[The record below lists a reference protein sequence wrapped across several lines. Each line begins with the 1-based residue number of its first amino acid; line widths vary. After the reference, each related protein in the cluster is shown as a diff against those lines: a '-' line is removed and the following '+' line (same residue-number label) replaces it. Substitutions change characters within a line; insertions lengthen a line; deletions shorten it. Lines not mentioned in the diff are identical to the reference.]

1 LLQALLEAKSV
12 SEEMSGDEMEDRKS
26 KYLILVGDGMADEAQ
41 KVLDGKTPLEE
52 AQTPH
57 MDRIASE
64 GILGL
69 TETIAPHQEPGSDVA
84 NMAILG
90 YDPDLFHTGR
100 APLEAASMGV
110 QLLPGEVAFRC
121 NLVSVEINPDG
132 ELVLADYSAGHIS
145 SEHGRVLI
153 AALQKSLGNE
163 WFQFYPGV
171 SYRHL
176 LVWRKGR
183 SDLSIT
189 PPHDVTGQPVAE
201 YWQAYNEVPNLRSL
215 MESAREVLGQQDLN
229 RKLVAEGKR
238 AANAI
243 WLWGQG
249 IAPVMPSLTELFGIR
264 GVVISA
270 VDLLKGLGICSG
282 LEAVSVPGATGYL
295 DTNYK
300 GKVEAALD
308 ALEDKDF
315 VYLHVEAPDEASH
328 EGDLRLKIEAIEAFD
343 ANVVGPILEACIHL
357 ANTRVMVIT
366 DHLTPIRTR
375 THAKGLVPFA
385 VCDSFAGRVKNQRGF
400 SEVSAA
406 ESGLVIKPGHML
418 MDRFIKGD
426 FAHTA

>member
-1 LLQALLEAKSV
+1 MNAPKT
-12 SEEMSGDEMEDRKS
+12 

-41 KVLDGKTPLEE
+41 KELDGKTPLEE

-57 MDRIASE
+57 MDRLASS

-69 TETIAPHQEPGSDVA
+69 TETIGPHQEPGSDVA

-90 YDPDLFHTGR
+90 YDPDRFHTGR

-110 QLLPGEVAFRC
+110 NLLPGEVAFRC
-121 NLVSVEINPDG
+121 NLVAVEINPDG
-132 ELVLADYSAGHIS
+132 ELILADYSAGHIS
-145 SEHGRVLI
+145 SENGRVLI
-153 AALQKSLGNE
+153 TALQKSLGNE

-176 LVWRKGR
+176 LVWRGGR
-183 SDLSIT
+183 SDLTIT
-189 PPHDVTGQPVAE
+189 PPHDVIGQPVAE
-201 YWQAYNEVPNLRSL
+201 YWQVYHEVPDLRSL
-215 MESAREVLGQQDLN
+215 MESAREVLGEQELN
-229 RKLVAEGKR
+229 RQLVAQGKPP
-238 AANAI
+238 ANAI

-249 IAPVMPSLTELFGIR
+249 LAPAMPSLTERYGLR

-282 LEAVSVPGATGYL
+282 LEALSVPGATGYL

-300 GKVEAALD
+300 GKVFAALD
-308 ALEDKDF
+308 ALKDKDF

-328 EGDLRLKIEAIEAFD
+328 EGNLGLKIEAIEAFD
-343 ANVVGPILEACIHL
+343 ANVVGPILEESSNLPDLRI
-357 ANTRVMVIT
+357 MVVT

-385 VCDSFAGRVKNQRGF
+385 VCDFPAGPVTSRRGF
-400 SEVSAA
+400 SEGSAA
-406 ESGLVIKPGHML
+406 GTGLVVKPGHML
-418 MDRFIKGD
+418 MERFIKGG
-426 FAHTA
+426 FPPQE

>member
-1 LLQALLEAKSV
+1 
-12 SEEMSGDEMEDRKS
+12 MSDYEMEDRKS
-26 KYLILVGDGMADEAQ
+26 KYLILVGDGMGDEPQ
-41 KVLDGKTPLEE
+41 KELDGKTPLEE

-57 MDRIASE
+57 MDQLASG

-69 TETIAPHQEPGSDVA
+69 TETIEPHQEPGSDVA

-90 YDPDLFHTGR
+90 YDPDRFHTGR

-110 QLLPGEVAFRC
+110 NLLAGEVAFRC
-121 NLVSVEINPDG
+121 NLVTVEINAEG
-132 ELVLADYSAGHIS
+132 ELILADYSAGHIS
-145 SEHGRVLI
+145 TENGRVLI
-153 AALQKSLGNE
+153 EALQKSLGNE
-163 WFQFYPGV
+163 WFHFYPGV

-176 LVWRKGR
+176 LVWRDGR
-183 SDLSIT
+183 SDLTIT
-189 PPHDVTGQPVAE
+189 PPHDVTGEPVAE
-201 YWQAYNEVPNLRSL
+201 YWQAYNEVPDLRSL
-215 MESAREVLGQQDLN
+215 MESAREVLGEEDLN
-229 RKLVAEGKR
+229 RQLVAEGKR

-249 IAPVMPSLTELFGIR
+249 IAPVMPSLSERFGIQ

-282 LEAVSVPGATGYL
+282 LEPLSVPGATGYL

-300 GKVEAALD
+300 GKVVAALD
-308 ALEDKDF
+308 ALQDRDF

-328 EGDLRLKIEAIEAFD
+328 EGDLGLKIEAIEAFD
-343 ANVVGPILEACIHL
+343 ANVVGPIIEACSNLLDLRI
-357 ANTRVMVIT
+357 MVIT

-385 VCDSFAGRVKNQRGF
+385 VCDFPAGPVIRERGF
-400 SEVSAA
+400 SERSAA
-406 ESGLVIKPGHML
+406 GTGLVIKPGHML

-426 FAHTA
+426 FSHTA

>member
-1 LLQALLEAKSV
+1 
-12 SEEMSGDEMEDRKS
+12 MEDRKS
-26 KYLILVGDGMADEAQ
+26 KYLILVGDGMGDEPQ
-41 KVLDGKTPLEE
+41 KELDGKTPLEE

-57 MDRIASE
+57 MDQLASR

-69 TETIAPHQEPGSDVA
+69 TETIEPHQEPGSDVA

-90 YDPDLFHTGR
+90 YDPDRFHTGR

-110 QLLPGEVAFRC
+110 NLLAGEVAFRC
-121 NLVSVEINPDG
+121 NLVTVEINAEG
-132 ELVLADYSAGHIS
+132 ELILADYSAGHIS
-145 SEHGRVLI
+145 TENGRVLI
-153 AALQKSLGNE
+153 EALQKSLGNE
-163 WFQFYPGV
+163 WFHFYPGV

-176 LVWRKGR
+176 LVWRDGR
-183 SDLSIT
+183 SDLTIT
-189 PPHDVTGQPVAE
+189 PPHDVTGEPVAE
-201 YWQAYNEVPNLRSL
+201 YWQAYNEVPDLRSL
-215 MESAREVLGQQDLN
+215 MESAREVLGEEDLN

-249 IAPVMPSLTELFGIR
+249 IAPVMPSLRERFGIQ

-282 LEAVSVPGATGYL
+282 LEPLSVPGATGYL

-300 GKVEAALD
+300 GKVVAALD
-308 ALEDKDF
+308 ALQDRDF

-328 EGDLRLKIEAIEAFD
+328 EGDLGLKIEAIEAFD
-343 ANVVGPILEACIHL
+343 ANVVGPIIEACSNLLDLRI
-357 ANTRVMVIT
+357 MVIT

-385 VCDSFAGRVKNQRGF
+385 VCDFPAGPVIRERGF
-400 SEVSAA
+400 SERSAA
-406 ESGLVIKPGHML
+406 GTGLVIKPGHML

-426 FAHTA
+426 FSHTA

>member
-1 LLQALLEAKSV
+1 
-12 SEEMSGDEMEDRKS
+12 MSGYEMEDRKS
-26 KYLILVGDGMADEAQ
+26 KYLILVGDGMGDEPQ
-41 KVLDGKTPLEE
+41 KELDGKTPLEE

-57 MDRIASE
+57 MDQLASG

-69 TETIAPHQEPGSDVA
+69 TETIEPHQEPGSDVA

-90 YDPDLFHTGR
+90 YDPDRFHTGR

-110 QLLPGEVAFRC
+110 NLLAGEVAFRC
-121 NLVSVEINPDG
+121 NLVTVEINAEG
-132 ELVLADYSAGHIS
+132 ELILADYSAGHIS
-145 SEHGRVLI
+145 TENGRVLI
-153 AALQKSLGNE
+153 EALQKSLGNE
-163 WFQFYPGV
+163 WFHFYPGV

-176 LVWRKGR
+176 LVWRDGR
-183 SDLSIT
+183 SDLTIT
-189 PPHDVTGQPVAE
+189 PPHDVTGEPVAE
-201 YWQAYNEVPNLRSL
+201 YWQAYNEVPDLRSL
-215 MESAREVLGQQDLN
+215 MESAREVLGEEDLN
-229 RKLVAEGKR
+229 RQLVAEGKR

-249 IAPVMPSLTELFGIR
+249 IAPVMPSLSERFGIQ

-282 LEAVSVPGATGYL
+282 LEPLSVPGATGYL

-300 GKVEAALD
+300 GKVVAALD
-308 ALEDKDF
+308 ALQDRDF

-328 EGDLRLKIEAIEAFD
+328 EGDLGLKIEAIEAFD
-343 ANVVGPILEACIHL
+343 ANVVGPIIEACSNLLDLRI
-357 ANTRVMVIT
+357 MVIT

-385 VCDSFAGRVKNQRGF
+385 VCDFPAGPVIRERGF
-400 SEVSAA
+400 SERSAA
-406 ESGLVIKPGHML
+406 GTGLVIKPGHML

-426 FAHTA
+426 FSHTA

>member
-1 LLQALLEAKSV
+1 MNTSNT
-12 SEEMSGDEMEDRKS
+12 

-41 KVLDGKTPLEE
+41 RELDGKTPLEE

-57 MDRIASE
+57 MDRLASR

-69 TETIAPHQEPGSDVA
+69 TETIGPHQEPGSDVA

-90 YDPDLFHTGR
+90 YDPDRFHTGR

-110 QLLPGEVAFRC
+110 KLLPGEVAFRC
-121 NLVSVEINPDG
+121 NLVTVEINPEG
-132 ELVLADYSAGHIS
+132 ELILADYSAGHIS
-145 SEHGRVLI
+145 SENGKVLI
-153 AALQKSLGNE
+153 EALQKDLGNE

-176 LVWRKGR
+176 LVWRGGR
-183 SDLSIT
+183 SDLTIT

-201 YWQAYNEVPNLRSL
+201 YWQVYHEVPDLRSL
-215 MESAREVLGQQDLN
+215 MESAREVLEKQEVN
-229 RKLVAEGKR
+229 RQLLVQGKR

-249 IAPVMPSLTELFGIR
+249 LAPVMPSLTERFGIQ
-264 GVVISA
+264 GAVISA
-270 VDLLKGLGICSG
+270 VDLLKGLGICAG
-282 LEAVSVPGATGYL
+282 LEPLSVPGATGYL

-300 GKVEAALD
+300 GKVLAALN

-328 EGDLRLKIEAIEAFD
+328 EGNLGLKIEAIEAFD
-343 ANVVGPILEACIHL
+343 ANVVGPIVEECTHWPQLRI
-357 ANTRVMVIT
+357 MIIT

-375 THAKGLVPFA
+375 THARGLVPFA
-385 VCDSFAGRVKNQRGF
+385 TCDFPAGQVISERGF
-400 SEVSAA
+400 SEGSAA
-406 ESGLVIKPGHML
+406 ETGLVVKPGHTL
-418 MDRFIKGD
+418 MSRFIKGD
-426 FAHTA
+426 FSQGA

>member
-1 LLQALLEAKSV
+1 
-12 SEEMSGDEMEDRKS
+12 MSGYEMEDRKS
-26 KYLILVGDGMADEAQ
+26 KYLILVGDGMGDEPQ
-41 KVLDGKTPLEE
+41 KELDGKTPLEE

-57 MDRIASE
+57 MDQLASR

-69 TETIAPHQEPGSDVA
+69 TETIEPHQEPGSDVA

-90 YDPDLFHTGR
+90 YDPDRFHTGR

-110 QLLPGEVAFRC
+110 NLLAGEVAFRC
-121 NLVSVEINPDG
+121 NLVTVEINAEG
-132 ELVLADYSAGHIS
+132 ELILADYSAGHIS
-145 SEHGRVLI
+145 TENGRVLI
-153 AALQKSLGNE
+153 EALQKSLGNE
-163 WFQFYPGV
+163 WFHFYPGV

-176 LVWRKGR
+176 LVWRDGR
-183 SDLSIT
+183 SDLTIT
-189 PPHDVTGQPVAE
+189 PPHDVTGEPVAE
-201 YWQAYNEVPNLRSL
+201 YWQAYNEVPDLRSL
-215 MESAREVLGQQDLN
+215 MESAREVLGEEDLN
-229 RKLVAEGKR
+229 RQLVAEGKR

-249 IAPVMPSLTELFGIR
+249 IAPVMPSLSERFGIQ

-282 LEAVSVPGATGYL
+282 LEPLLVPGATGYL

-300 GKVEAALD
+300 GKVVAALD
-308 ALEDKDF
+308 ALQDRDF

-328 EGDLRLKIEAIEAFD
+328 EGDLGLKIEAIEAFD
-343 ANVVGPILEACIHL
+343 ANVVGPIIEACSNLLDLRI
-357 ANTRVMVIT
+357 MVIT

-385 VCDSFAGRVKNQRGF
+385 VCDFPAGPVISERGF
-400 SEVSAA
+400 SERSAA
-406 ESGLVIKPGHML
+406 GTGLVIKPGHML

-426 FAHTA
+426 FSRKA

>member
-1 LLQALLEAKSV
+1 
-12 SEEMSGDEMEDRKS
+12 MSDYEMEDRKS
-26 KYLILVGDGMADEAQ
+26 KYLILVGDGMGDEPQ
-41 KVLDGKTPLEE
+41 KELDGKTPLEE

-57 MDRIASE
+57 MDQLASR

-69 TETIAPHQEPGSDVA
+69 TETIEPHQEPGSDVA

-90 YDPDLFHTGR
+90 YDPDRFHTGR

-110 QLLPGEVAFRC
+110 NLLAGEVAFRC
-121 NLVSVEINPDG
+121 NLVTVEINAEG
-132 ELVLADYSAGHIS
+132 ELILADYSAGHIS
-145 SEHGRVLI
+145 TENGRVLI
-153 AALQKSLGNE
+153 EALQKSLGNE
-163 WFQFYPGV
+163 WFHFYPGV

-176 LVWRKGR
+176 LVWRDGR
-183 SDLSIT
+183 SDLTIT
-189 PPHDVTGQPVAE
+189 PPHDVTGEPVAE
-201 YWQAYNEVPNLRSL
+201 YWQAYNEVPDLRSL
-215 MESAREVLGQQDLN
+215 MESAREVLGEEDLN
-229 RKLVAEGKR
+229 RQLVAKGKR

-249 IAPVMPSLTELFGIR
+249 IAPVMPSLSERFGIQ

-282 LEAVSVPGATGYL
+282 LEPLSVPGATGYL

-300 GKVEAALD
+300 GKVVAALD
-308 ALEDKDF
+308 ALQDRDF

-328 EGDLRLKIEAIEAFD
+328 EGDLGLKIEAIEAFD
-343 ANVVGPILEACIHL
+343 ANVVGPIIEACSNLLDLRI
-357 ANTRVMVIT
+357 MVIT

-385 VCDSFAGRVKNQRGF
+385 VCDFPAGPVIRERGF
-400 SEVSAA
+400 SERSAA
-406 ESGLVIKPGHML
+406 GTGLVIKPGHML

-426 FAHTA
+426 FSHTA